1 MLRGKLGKKAMAICL
16 AASSVLLIAC
26 GGSTAQESGTP
37 DSSAKGTEVA
47 SEEAGTNFE
56 GKTIEIAT
64 YLSGDTL
71 SAYKQV
77 IADFESE
84 TGVKVTLDEYGDD
97 YESTMK
103 TRMASNDLPDIF
115 ETHGWSLIR
124 YKEYLTDLSGEAWA
138 SELNNAALGV
148 IKDSD
153 DKLYALMTTGS
164 CLGTA
169 VNMNVCEAAG
179 VDPWAIET
187 WEDFNAACDKIKA
200 AGYTPVANYFT
211 SAGALANANG
221 SWLSYEGEQFN
232 DNEAML
238 NGTWDWQNFG
248 VILDYLQTWF
258 DNGYLYEDCGTIKQ
272 ADVIERCAQNECAFV
287 VGIGTSFQTA
297 VVAQNPEVK
306 MAMIPICASK
316 EGGARFC
323 GIGEGASFGIWKDTD
338 EMEVCKAFLNYVSQN
353 ADGINAGGK
362 ISTALRTF
370 NICIMMIPSLSLLVG
385 TYSLMVKFHMINK
398 IWALSLQT
406 AAIGMAG
413 TMFFYTSFIISIPK
427 DLDEAAAIDGAG
439 IFRTFFQIILPQ
451 LKPVTVTRLIMIA
464 VGTWNNFA
472 MPTYLLT
479 DTTKATVIMT
489 VRKAFYT
496 AAGAVQNVPLACA
509 ECVIALLP
517 VIVLYILLQRYIIE
531 GQLDSVSK

>member
-153 DKLYALMTTGS
+153 GKH
-164 CLGTA
+164 
-169 VNMNVCEAAG
+169 
-179 VDPWAIET
+179 
-187 WEDFNAACDKIKA
+187 
-200 AGYTPVANYFT
+200 
-211 SAGALANANG
+211 
-221 SWLSYEGEQFN
+221 
-232 DNEAML
+232 
-238 NGTWDWQNFG
+238 
-248 VILDYLQTWF
+248 
-258 DNGYLYEDCGTIKQ
+258 
-272 ADVIERCAQNECAFV
+272 EC
-287 VGIGTSFQTA
+287 
-297 VVAQNPEVK
+297 
-306 MAMIPICASK
+306 M
-316 EGGARFC
+316 
-323 GIGEGASFGIWKDTD
+323 
-338 EMEVCKAFLNYVSQN
+338 
-353 ADGINAGGK
+353 
-362 ISTALRTF
+362 
-370 NICIMMIPSLSLLVG
+370 
-385 TYSLMVKFHMINK
+385 
-398 IWALSLQT
+398 
-406 AAIGMAG
+406 
-413 TMFFYTSFIISIPK
+413 
-427 DLDEAAAIDGAG
+427 
-439 IFRTFFQIILPQ
+439 
-451 LKPVTVTRLIMIA
+451 
-464 VGTWNNFA
+464 
-472 MPTYLLT
+472 
-479 DTTKATVIMT
+479 
-489 VRKAFYT
+489 
-496 AAGAVQNVPLACA
+496 
-509 ECVIALLP
+509 
-517 VIVLYILLQRYIIE
+517 
-531 GQLDSVSK
+531 